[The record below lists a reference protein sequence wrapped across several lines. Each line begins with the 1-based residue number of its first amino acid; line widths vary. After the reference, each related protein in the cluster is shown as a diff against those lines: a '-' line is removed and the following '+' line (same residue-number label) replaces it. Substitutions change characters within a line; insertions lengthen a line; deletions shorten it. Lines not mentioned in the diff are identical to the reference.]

1 VTATFI
7 LFIVLGAIAGG
18 FINGLAGTS
27 TALFALGFFL
37 VVLPP
42 ITAVAVVS
50 ILAVSVGVQGL
61 WLVRKDI
68 RANQSSLL
76 LFVLPGL
83 LGVPIGLS
91 LLNYIDTDT
100 LRLLVGVMLVMYGGY
115 FSSRGALP
123 AIHQKTPIVDGMVGF
138 IGGVLSGMASLAGA
152 IPGMWLSM
160 RPWAKGEIR
169 AVLQS
174 FNAVVLSTTVIL
186 LFANGAYDDMAT
198 RAILIALPIALLA
211 SQLGIAVFR
220 RTTDTQFRRLLIG
233 LSLVMGVGILLQRF
247 G

>member
-115 FSSRGALP
+115 FSSHPLLMAWWALS
-123 AIHQKTPIVDGMVGF
+123 VVY
-138 IGGVLSGMASLAGA
+138 S
-152 IPGMWLSM
+152 
-160 RPWAKGEIR
+160 
-169 AVLQS
+169 AVW
-174 FNAVVLSTTVIL
+174 
-186 LFANGAYDDMAT
+186 
-198 RAILIALPIALLA
+198 PH
-211 SQLGIAVFR
+211 
-220 RTTDTQFRRLLIG
+220 
-233 LSLVMGVGILLQRF
+233 
-247 G
+247 